1 MTDIDPTEL
10 ERVIRKIKHC
20 LALSA
25 SANEHEAAAAMRQAQ
40 KLMAKYRLT
49 ETEVNLSDVGEARSD
64 LSKAKRDVWDCML
77 SAMVGTVFDCEVLT
91 VKGYNQITLKR
102 IERAMFVGVKPAPE
116 IAKYA
121 YETLHRQC
129 SDARKAYIERIKRG
143 EVPEAPGTPNTRGN
157 HFAFYWVGVVE
168 DKLRALVPDGEDT
181 PEQAESN
188 ARALIAIKS
197 NNQELITAYI
207 SDLTGGKGPT
217 EGTNHRKCKVS
228 PVDAHF
234 GIRAG
239 RQAQVNHGV
248 GTTGE
253 QLTAIGQPPMG
264 TQGSFL

>member
-20 LALSA
+20 LALST

-49 ETEVNLSDVGEARSD
+49 EAEVNLSDVGEARSD
-64 LSKAKRDVWDCML
+64 LSKAKRDLWDGML
-77 SAMVGTVFDCEVLT
+77 ASVVGEVFDCEALT
-91 VKGYNQITLKR
+91 YRGYDRITLKR

-143 EVPEAPGTPNTRGN
+143 EVLAAPGTPNTRGN
-157 HFAFYWVGVVE
+157 HFALYWVGEVQ
-168 DKLRALVPDGEDT
+168 DKLRALVPNEDES

-188 ARALIAIKS
+188 ARALMVIKA

-207 SDLTGGKGPT
+207 NDLTGGKGPAD
-217 EGTNHRKCKVS
+217 GTNHRKVKVS

-234 GIRAG
+234 GTRAG
-239 RQAQVNHGV
+239 RQAKVNHGV
-248 GTTGE
+248 GTNGVP
-253 QLTAIGQPPMG
+253 LTAIGQPPVG